1 MTVGKAG
8 LITAGL
14 VGVVALGV
22 ATGPTIQKNWSRRH
36 APVTRAVE
44 PSAPP
49 PATARPARRVRSSS
63 PRTHDV
69 AAVKKESNTP
79 RTHDV
84 AAVKK
89 ESNTIETIAVS
100 MWEPEFRD
108 RVKAVLNPGAKPEIA
123 AANFASAEQFMTV
136 AHAARNTQVPFM
148 VLKDRVLNQGQSL
161 AQAIHEFKP
170 DLDARAEVTR
180 AHAAAREDL
189 ESLAR

>member
-1 MTVGKAG
+1 MTVGKAT

-14 VGVVALGV
+14 VGVIALGV
-22 ATGPTIQKNWSRRH
+22 ATGPTIQKNWSRMH
-36 APVTRAVE
+36 APMNAPVTRAVE
-44 PSAPP
+44 PNAPLAAP
-49 PATARPARRVRSSS
+49 ARPARRAHSSS
-63 PRTHDV
+63 PRRHDV
-69 AAVKKESNTP
+69 GAVKAIT
-79 RTHDV
+79 
-84 AAVKK
+84 K

-100 MWEPEFRD
+100 VWEPEFRD

-123 AANFASAEQFMTV
+123 AANFASAEQFLTV

-180 AHAAAREDL
+180 AHAAAREDV
-189 ESLAR
+189 ESAG